1 MAREGEEVWIKVIS
15 VKQEEEGNTKIGCSM
30 KYVNQGSGV
39 DADPNNVQLEQQQSR
54 PSWQE
59 PQKVCGCLKASDTI
73 PFLLFSDVVITPVLN
88 S

>member
-1 MAREGEEVWIKVIS
+1 MAGEGEEVWIKVIS

-73 PFLLFSDVVITPVLN
+73 PFLLFSDLVITLVLI

>member
-1 MAREGEEVWIKVIS
+1 MAGEGEEVWIKVIS

-73 PFLLFSDVVITPVLN
+73 PFLLFSDVVITLVLK